1 MIENRVSTSEFVERI
16 AKNHGLTKKQSKEII
31 HDFLGMVATE
41 SSEGKTVLLH
51 GLGTIKSRV
60 TKAHT
65 RRIGSAV
72 HDVPEHRRLVLRAR
86 PMLRNGSA

>member
-16 AKNHGLTKKQSKEII
+16 AKNHSLTKKQSKAII
-31 HDFLGMVATE
+31 HDFLGMVAAE
-41 SSEGKTVLLH
+41 SGDGKTVLLH
-51 GLGTIKSRV
+51 GLGTIKSRI

-72 HDVPEHRRLVLRAR
+72 HDVPERRRLVLRAR
-86 PMLRNGSA
+86 PMLRNSEA